1 MIFPRVN
8 FCTFADDRILH
19 SKGKGEAAH
28 GGLAYWLDCEDYIAI
43 DGVDAAERAAT
54 LLLRS

>member
-8 FCTFADDRILH
+8 YCTFADDRILH

-28 GGLAYWLDCEDYIAI
+28 GDFAIYPLAPLRLRTFRAI
-43 DGVDAAERAAT
+43 RIHLVET
-54 LLLRS
+54 P